1 MNSWH
6 SSAPI
11 IMPVARIRRY
21 NSIMRRAL
29 ALAMLALV
37 VHLTA
42 LTGLSRCAPAGAS
55 AASSMD
61 MAGMM
66 HGGHG
71 SSNPEKSSQTDRC
84 PTIAACAL
92 AMAPIT
98 DDKATELAATPAA
111 APIAH
116 AVVIASWIAAP
127 ETPPPRV

>member
-1 MNSWH
+1 
-6 SSAPI
+6 
-11 IMPVARIRRY
+11 
-21 NSIMRRAL
+21 MRRAL

-55 AASSMD
+55 SSASMDLD

-71 SSNPEKSSQTDRC
+71 STDAPKSSNPDRC
-84 PTIAACAL
+84 LTVAACAL
-92 AMAPIT
+92 AMAPISNGYRVEPSVEAN
-98 DDKATELAATPAA
+98 DEVIVPATL
-111 APIAH
+111 
-116 AVVIASWIAAP
+116 IASWIAAP